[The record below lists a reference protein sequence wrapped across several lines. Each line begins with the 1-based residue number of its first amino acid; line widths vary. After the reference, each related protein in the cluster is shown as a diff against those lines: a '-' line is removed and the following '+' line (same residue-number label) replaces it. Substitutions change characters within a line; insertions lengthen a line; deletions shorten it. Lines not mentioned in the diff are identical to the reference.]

1 MKQSL
6 LNCSFGIIWTRVV
19 AQWKNTTP
27 AGILYD
33 RGPIHRLTPQTTAR
47 CLPIQTKLRVIERR

>member
-6 LNCSFGIIWTRVV
+6 LNCSFGIIWPRVV
-19 AQWKNTTP
+19 AQWKTIAL

-33 RGPIHRLTPQTTAR
+33 GGRIHRLASQTTGR
-47 CLPIQTKLRVIERR
+47 CLPIQTKLHAIERR